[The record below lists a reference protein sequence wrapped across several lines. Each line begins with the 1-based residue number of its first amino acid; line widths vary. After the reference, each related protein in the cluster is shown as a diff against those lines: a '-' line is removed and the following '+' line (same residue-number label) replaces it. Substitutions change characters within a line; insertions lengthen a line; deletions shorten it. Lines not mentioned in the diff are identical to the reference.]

1 MAMQSINDTSMPIRL
16 VDVSTPVSLGS
27 RGDQY
32 GTMRG
37 ALGELFNANA
47 IAYEDYLRNE
57 QSAINAFNRESQ
69 FNAAE
74 AQKQR
79 DWEERMSNTAMQRAV
94 ADMQKAGIN
103 PVLAYGSGGAS
114 TPSGSSASA
123 SSSQGNRS
131 GSAGSSAG
139 ILSTVLSVVAGLIT
153 RGMADKTSLKIAREG
168 NDTKFSVQ
176 GFADASKIDRDNM
189 WRRWYDKNRRK

>member
-1 MAMQSINDTSMPIRL
+1 MAIQSINDSSMPVRL
-16 VDVSTPVSLGS
+16 SDVSTPLSLAQ
-27 RGDQY
+27 RGTQF

-37 ALGELFNANA
+37 PLGELFNAES

-94 ADMQKAGIN
+94 ADMRTAGIN

-123 SSSQGNRS
+123 SSGQGNRS
-131 GSAGSSAG
+131 SSGGSTSG

-153 RGMADKTSLKIAREG
+153 RGMSDNTSLKIAREG
-168 NDTKFSVQ
+168 NETKFRVQ
-176 GFADASKIDRDNM
+176 GSADVSKLHRDEK
-189 WRRWYDKNRRK
+189 WRNWYEKKL